1 MVGKTNEQWLP
12 NPERDA
18 AWYDMMRETYPTFF
32 RLELGAGDAVQ
43 LREDAKIAMGALT
56 RVIALCDGP
65 CPNMHATMLECSGVL
80 KAARMKIAERHGKK
94 RRFRKANRPVMVVN
108 GTHGN
113 AE

>member
-1 MVGKTNEQWLP
+1 MVGKNEDWVP
-12 NPERDA
+12 SKERDGA
-18 AWYDMMRETYPTFF
+18 SYDMMRECYPSFARLDLGF
-32 RLELGAGDAVQ
+32 RHAVE

-65 CPNMHATMLECSGVL
+65 CPNMHATMLECHGVL

-94 RRFRKANRPVMVVN
+94 RRFRKAVHPVMVIN